1 MVSALSNVR
10 NLPYLTS
17 LFNIYLLTSCVTNNK
32 LLVKNLD
39 ANFLMLIV
47 LYSIKT
53 SGIFQKK
60 SEFSLKSVLTAKVG
74 YKCLTP
80 YVPCN
85 ISLYR
90 GCFSHVLEE
99 KCRRIFGYMTMK
111 LVMKTAL
118 ILTTKNPSV
127 MWMFYLLQVWK
138 HTRSW

>member
-1 MVSALSNVR
+1 MVSTLPNVR
-10 NLPYLTS
+10 NLLYLTS

-60 SEFSLKSVLTAKVG
+60 SEFSLKSVLTTKAG

-80 YVPCN
+80 YVPFN
-85 ISLYR
+85 MSLYR
-90 GCFSHVLEE
+90 GWFSHVFEE
-99 KCRRIFGYMTMK
+99 KFRRIFEDMTMK